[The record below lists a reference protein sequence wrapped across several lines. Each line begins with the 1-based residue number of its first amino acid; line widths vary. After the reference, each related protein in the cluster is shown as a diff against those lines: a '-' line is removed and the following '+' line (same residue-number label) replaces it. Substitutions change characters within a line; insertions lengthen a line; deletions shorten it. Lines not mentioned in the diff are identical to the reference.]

1 MGKRQTLLKRLG
13 NQNSWGI
20 KKIIIVLSVLL
31 GITLVVFCGAY
42 FNVTEIKKQMQQN
55 LTDVAKQNAEILHS
69 KIHAE
74 YELLNALSN
83 ELDGV
88 TPDTINE
95 KLEHFEILMEDF
107 NLKRFAFCFPDGT
120 TYSTDTEDAT
130 DLSYR
135 DFFQEG
141 LKGKSYITGI
151 LSDALKE
158 GHNLVNVMTI
168 PLFDEAE
175 DVIGVFG
182 LAYDTDIFNESL
194 QIDSFDG
201 QGYSCILNEN
211 GDIIATKGNDGLTLS
226 LNLVEDVL
234 KSDTKNEQTIKDIQ
248 ECIEQN
254 KEANGILYLSGKNF
268 YSCVPVNLMDNSV
281 TWHVLTIIPSE
292 VLNQRIAPIL
302 GIQYASCLC
311 ILVLVLLGAMI
322 VIMFIKE
329 QHKQMLLFAYEDPV
343 TQGTNYTK
351 FCLEMD
357 KTDNPLGYLIA
368 MDIANFNN
376 ISIVA
381 GQAASDTM
389 VKETWEIINNSL
401 LEEELAG
408 HVSDDNF
415 LLFLTEQNEDKL
427 LHRIKQISEQI
438 TEKAKGFRVY
448 GIQAGY
454 GIYLMS
460 EKETMESAYSKA
472 KIARESAVIN
482 PKLCYAFYDEVN
494 RKKIQH
500 KKHLEERFPKA
511 LEKKE
516 FKVWYQPKYSAA
528 DCAVVGSEALVRW
541 QKEDGTMIS
550 PGEFIPLFEQNGMI
564 MKLDEYM
571 FRAVCSQQKK
581 WLDEGKVIYPV
592 SINMSRATLY
602 SADVD
607 KRYGQIM
614 QEYGISPKYIQLE
627 ITETVMDK
635 GADICEL
642 LNKFRQMGIK
652 ILMDDFGTGYS
663 SFATLSTQCFD
674 TLKLDKTLIDHIGN
688 KNGETM
694 LYHIILMGQQMGL
707 HITAEGVEE
716 KTQLTFLQNLKC
728 DDIQG
733 FYFSKPI
740 PTAEYEALL
749 NNHQTV

>member
-1 MGKRQTLLKRLG
+1 MDKRQALPKKMG
-13 NQNSWGI
+13 NRNSWGI

-31 GITLVVFCGAY
+31 GITIVVLCGAY
-42 FNVTEIKKQMQQN
+42 VNVTEVRKQMQQN
-55 LTDVAKQNAEILHS
+55 LTDVAKQNAELLNS
-69 KIHAE
+69 KFYTE
-74 YELLNALSN
+74 YELLNALSK
-83 ELDGV
+83 ELVDV
-88 TPDTINE
+88 TPDNIDE
-95 KLEHFEILMEDF
+95 KLEHLEILLEDLH
-107 NLKRFAFCFPDGT
+107 LKRFAFCFLDGT
-120 TYSTDTEDAT
+120 TYSTDTEGAT
-130 DLSYR
+130 DLFYR
-135 DFFQEG
+135 DFFQRGMEG
-141 LKGKSYITGI
+141 KCSITEV
-151 LSDALKE
+151 LSDALRE
-158 GHNLVNVMTI
+158 EHNPVNVMTI
-168 PLFDEAE
+168 PIFDETGN
-175 DVIGVFG
+175 VSGVFG
-182 LAYDTDIFNESL
+182 LAYDTEIFNESL

-201 QGYSCILNEN
+201 QGYSFIINEDGNIMASN
-211 GDIIATKGNDGLTLS
+211 GNHGLALS
-226 LNLVEDVL
+226 LNLFEDVL
-234 KSDTKNEQTIKDIQ
+234 KNDAKNEQTIIDLQSCMEQKVDKDGVI
-248 ECIEQN
+248 
-254 KEANGILYLSGKNF
+254 YLSGKSF
-268 YSCVPVNLMDNSV
+268 YSCVPVNLMDGSV
-281 TWHVLTIIPSE
+281 TWYVFTIIPSE
-292 VLNQRIAPIL
+292 VLSQRIAPIL
-302 GIQYASCLC
+302 GIQYISSLC
-311 ILVLVLLGAMI
+311 ILVLVLIGALT

-329 QHKQMLLFAYEDPV
+329 QHKQMIHFAYEDPV

-357 KTDNPLGYLIA
+357 KIYNPHGYLIA

-389 VKETWEIINNSL
+389 VKEAWEIINNSL
-401 LEEELAG
+401 RKEELAG
-408 HVSDDNF
+408 HVRDDNF
-415 LLFLTEQNEDKL
+415 LLFLSEQNEDKL
-427 LHRIKQISEQI
+427 LQRIERISERI
-438 TEKAKGFRVY
+438 TAKAKEFHVY

-460 EKETMESAYSKA
+460 ENETTKNAYSKA
-472 KIARESAVIN
+472 KIAREYAVIN

-494 RKKIQH
+494 RMKMQH
-500 KKHLEERFPKA
+500 KKHLEENFPRA

-516 FKVWYQPKYSAA
+516 FKVWYQPKYSAD
-528 DCAVVGSEALVRW
+528 DCTVVGSEALVRW
-541 QKEDGTMIS
+541 QKENGEMIS

-571 FRAVCSQQKK
+571 FRTVCSQQKK
-581 WLDEGKVIYPV
+581 WLDEGKTIYPV

-607 KRYGQIM
+607 KRYSRIM

-627 ITETVMDK
+627 ITETVMEK
-635 GADICEL
+635 GADICVL

-694 LYHIILMGQQMGL
+694 LYHIIRMGQQMGL

-716 KTQLTFLQNLKC
+716 KTQLMFLQNLKC

-740 PTAEYEALL
+740 PTAEYETLL
-749 NNHQTV
+749 NNHTTA